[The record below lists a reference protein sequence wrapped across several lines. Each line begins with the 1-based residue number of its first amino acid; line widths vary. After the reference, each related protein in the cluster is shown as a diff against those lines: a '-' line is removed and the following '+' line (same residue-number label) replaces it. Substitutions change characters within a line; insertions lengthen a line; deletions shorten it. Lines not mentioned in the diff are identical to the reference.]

1 MAPLSVGVDAT
12 TWWNDRGFGRFT
24 RELVK
29 ALVARADPRVRYTLV
44 TDRIPEGAELPD
56 GVDVVTAAGG
66 RTVTEA
72 AVQDGARSP
81 QDMLRLGLAVAR
93 ARLDVFFFPAV
104 YSYFPLV
111 APVPSVVCFHD
122 CIAERFPELTFP
134 TARNRRLWQAK
145 TELARRQCRRAMTVS
160 RASAR
165 DLQEI
170 LRIPPHRIDVVTE
183 AADPIFRPSDRQLGA
198 AVRAELGVPADRRL
212 FVYVGGLNPH
222 KNLLRL
228 VDAMRAVVATR
239 RDAHLAI
246 VGDLSGRGFYDNAQE
261 LRARV
266 EADPA
271 LRGHVT
277 FTGYLSDAR
286 LVDLYAATYA
296 MVFPSLWEG
305 FGLPAVEAMACGVP
319 VLASRRASLP
329 EVVGAT
335 GRYFDPEDPRDI
347 AATLLGLLEDP
358 TVRDTLARAALARS
372 ARFSWDTAA
381 ALAEQSFLRCATGRW
396 VA

>member
-1 MAPLSVGVDAT
+1 MTLSIGIDAT

-29 ALVARADPRVRYTLV
+29 ALVARADGRFSYTLV
-44 TDRIPEGAELPD
+44 TDRVPEDGELPV
-56 GVDVVTAAGG
+56 GVQVLSASAD

-81 QDMLRLGLAVAR
+81 QDMLRLGAGVAR
-93 ARLDVFFFPAV
+93 ASLDVFYFPAV
-104 YSYFPLV
+104 YSYFPLL
-111 APVPSVVCFHD
+111 APVPTIVCFHD

-170 LRIPPHRIDVVTE
+170 LHIPSHRIDVVTE
-183 AADPIFRPSDRQLGA
+183 AADPVFRPSDPKLGA
-198 AVRAELGVPADRRL
+198 AVRTELGIPTDRKL

-228 VDAMRAVVATR
+228 VDAMKSVVGGR

-246 VGDLSGRGFYDNAQE
+246 VGDLSGRGFYDNARE

-266 EADPA
+266 EADPD

-286 LVDLYAATYA
+286 LVDLYASSYA

-305 FGLPAVEAMACGVP
+305 FGLPAVEAMACGLP

-329 EVVGAT
+329 EVVGRA
-335 GRYFDPEDPRDI
+335 GRFFDPEDALDI
-347 AATLLGLLEDP
+347 AEVMLGLLADEAG
-358 TVRDTLARAALARS
+358 RDGLARAASRRAGD
-372 ARFSWDTAA
+372 FTWDAGA

-396 VA
+396 VS